1 MTYSIFD
8 SGNLVVS
15 SDREGEVVDAFK
27 RLAAE
32 APASEL
38 DRYQLVAFDDTG
50 KVVFDCAPGERI
62 PQTA

>member
-15 SDREGEVVDAFK
+15 SDDEVEIVGAFK
-27 RLAAE
+27 RLATE
-32 APASEL
+32 APADER
-38 DRYQLVAFDDTG
+38 DRYQLVAFDAAG
-50 KVVFDCAPGERI
+50 NVVFDCAPGERI